1 MMKVFMIRM
10 TTARK
15 MMIITSTN
23 LGQLEQLLLFLLTQ
37 REQLPE
43 KRFLNSSLPSDQDVQ
58 VSNSKFLFRIFVNN
72 LYFLRPKP

>member
-1 MMKVFMIRM
+1 MMKVFM

-15 MMIITSTN
+15 VMIIMSTN

-43 KRFLNSSLPSDQDVQ
+43 KRLLNSSLPSDQDVR
-58 VSNSKFLFRIFVNN
+58 VSYSRFV
-72 LYFLRPKP
+72 LGYL

>member
-1 MMKVFMIRM
+1 MMKVFM

-15 MMIITSTN
+15 VMIIMSTN
-23 LGQLEQLLLFLLTQ
+23 LGQLEQRLLFLLTQ

-43 KRFLNSSLPSDQDVQ
+43 KRFLNSSPPSGQDVQ
-58 VSNSKFLFRIFVNN
+58 VSNSKFLFRIFVKN

>member
-1 MMKVFMIRM
+1 MIKVFMIKM
-10 TTARK
+10 ITARK

-23 LGQLEQLLLFLLTQ
+23 LGQLEQLLLFLLTR

-43 KRFLNSSLPSDQDVQ
+43 KRLLNSSLPSGQDVQ
-58 VSNSKFLFRIFVNN
+58 VIKSNFLFRIFVMS

>member
-23 LGQLEQLLLFLLTQ
+23 LGQLEQLLLFLLTR

-43 KRFLNSSLPSDQDVQ
+43 KRLLNSSPPSGQDVQ
-58 VSNSKFLFRIFVNN
+58 VSNS
-72 LYFLRPKP
+72 